1 MLDDDTLMAYNAFPG
16 GMSSMHASPFSFG
29 GPDPSDM
36 TELHA
41 QALPAPS
48 FAQQQQQPQQ
58 QQYYQ
63 QPSQPSQPS
72 QPQQPQVQQVQQA
85 HQQVQHAQASQQ
97 QQLYQ
102 QQQQQTQQRLFF
114 SAQQQ
119 QQAAA
124 QASAA
129 QAQAQAAAQAAAQA
143 QAAADHYYEPG
154 YLEVLWA
161 RRRDVA
167 KLFILAVVV
176 LLALSMH
183 SAAWHYLK
191 EYIDTSAQ
199 LTYWQEVGV
208 RAAYPVAVLLV
219 LWHCKSFL

>member
-48 FAQQQQQPQQ
+48 FAQQQQQQP

-72 QPQQPQVQQVQQA
+72 QPQQVQQVQQVQQA

-124 QASAA
+124 QAAAAAAAQA
-129 QAQAQAAAQAAAQA
+129 QAQAQAAASAE
-143 QAAADHYYEPG
+143 HYYEPG

-191 EYIDTSAQ
+191 EYIDTCAQ

-208 RAAYPVAVLLV
+208 RVAYPVAVVLV